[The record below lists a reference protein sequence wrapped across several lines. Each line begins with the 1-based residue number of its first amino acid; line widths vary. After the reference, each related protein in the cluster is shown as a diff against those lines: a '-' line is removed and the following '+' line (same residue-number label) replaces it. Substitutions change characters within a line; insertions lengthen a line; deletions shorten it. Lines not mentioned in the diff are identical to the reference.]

1 MDYFG
6 TWRSSRPLGYGYIY
20 RHDHGA
26 EHTLKIPDPNIYK
39 VEDVPELKRVQE
51 ELAKRGLKDPWLRN
65 YVWRYQSTTKFLPR
79 GIPLV
84 FRGWKI
90 GVPAFL
96 ITIAVEQ
103 YFGIDY
109 SGHSHHEDSHGDSHH

>member
-1 MDYFG
+1 MG
-6 TWRSSRPLGYGYIY
+6 G
-20 RHDHGA
+20 H
-26 EHTLKIPDPNIYK
+26 EHAHEPPYKIPNPDIYK
-39 VEDVPELKRVQE
+39 VEDVPELKHLQE

-65 YVWRYQSTTKFLPR
+65 YVWRYQSTKKVLPR
-79 GIPLV
+79 AVVTLT
-84 FRGWKI
+84 RGMKY

-109 SGHSHHEDSHGDSHH
+109 SGHSHHKDNHGDNHH